1 METGYL
7 IGRFI
12 LGIAWALIWGFAT
25 AGVRDRKGYGRNWFW
40 FGFFL
45 GLVPFIIACAIP
57 ERKTE
62 SDLFGEAERL
72 LSVNGSSEPN
82 QSVFAGEDYVQQ
94 TVEAGGWLCI
104 CGRANPGYV
113 STCSCGR
120 NKRQNAVS
128 GQDYAAKAAAKAAA
142 RAENQ
147 QKIDAELK
155 KLAMLLDAQVITQ
168 EEYESKVRTLLGKK

>member
-1 METGYL
+1 METGYFIGSL
-7 IGRFI
+7 IWSA
-12 LGIAWALIWGFAT
+12 AWALIWGFAT
-25 AGVRDRKGYGRNWFW
+25 AGVRDKKGYGRNWFW

-62 SDLFGEAERL
+62 SDLSGEVERL

-128 GQDYAAKAAAKAAA
+128 GQDYAAKAAA

-147 QKIDAELK
+147 QKIDSELK
-155 KLAMLLDAQVITQ
+155 KLAMLLDAQLITQ
-168 EEYESKVRTLLGKK
+168 EEYESKVRALLGKK

>member
-1 METGYL
+1 MMETGYL

-12 LGIAWALIWGFAT
+12 LGIAWGLVWGFAT

-62 SDLFGEAERL
+62 TDLSGEVERL
-72 LSVNGSSEPN
+72 ISVNGSSEPK

-94 TVEAGGWLCI
+94 TVEAGGWCCD

-120 NKRQNAVS
+120 NKRQDDTFD
-128 GQDYAAKAAAKAAA
+128 QDYAARAAA
-142 RAENQ
+142 RAEKQ
-147 QKIDAELK
+147 QSIDAELK
-155 KLAMLLDAQVITQ
+155 KQAMLLDAQVITQ
-168 EEYESKVRTLLGKK
+168 EEYEARVQALLGKK

>member
-1 METGYL
+1 MMETGYL
-7 IGRFI
+7 IGRLI
-12 LGIAWALIWGFAT
+12 LAFAWSLIWGFAT

-62 SDLFGEAERL
+62 SDFSGEVERL
-72 LSVNGSSEPN
+72 LCVNGSSEPK
-82 QSVFAGEDYVQQ
+82 QSVFAGGEYVQQ
-94 TVEAGGWLCI
+94 TVEAGGWQCI

-120 NKRQNAVS
+120 NKRQNDAS
-128 GQDYAAKAAAKAAA
+128 GQDYAAKAAA
-142 RAENQ
+142 RAEMQ
-147 QKIDAELK
+147 QSIDSELK

-168 EEYESKVRTLLGKK
+168 EEYESGVRSLLGKK